1 MTLTKK
7 YRILKNIFLFISIFC
22 LCFPMTYY
30 GIQAF
35 IKGSKV
41 EKFTLGA
48 FCVVAIG
55 MVSINLLMKI
65 HLKSMVWMLLLG
77 IYVCLDNITTLLIM
91 VAVCTIL
98 EELVINPL
106 YKHFKS
112 KYIINKEIDKRLE

>member
-1 MTLTKK
+1 
-7 YRILKNIFLFISIFC
+7 
-22 LCFPMTYY
+22 MTYY

-91 VAVCTIL
+91 VAICTIL
-98 EELVINPL
+98 EELVFNPF